1 MARIMYLILG
11 AAHGCELRSRWCSS
25 DAGGTPAVPVQT
37 NVAAWGIVF
46 LSFVMGA
53 NWSPVGSAQQY
64 QGSVRYGIVARA
76 ASRGRAS
83 DFVS

>member
-1 MARIMYLILG
+1 MAFRNF
-11 AAHGCELRSRWCSS
+11 
-25 DAGGTPAVPVQT
+25 D
-37 NVAAWGIVF
+37 
-46 LSFVMGA
+46 MGA

-64 QGSVRYGIVARA
+64 QGSVRYGIVARE